1 MKMNFKKII
10 ILSSLVLLNGCNNKS
25 SISNSESISKSTS
38 TSPSISTHPSIS
50 DNSTSLVNTKSI
62 TFNFLDLKDKLPT
75 ASSKEKTK
83 ITNGLIELGVVSANY
98 GTYNGSGYLMLRKTK
113 DTNGAGH
120 IYNTSSVGNINS
132 VTIKCS
138 SSTSKNAIIGI
149 TFGNEVISEAITDS
163 TLKERTDTNKVITF
177 SNDSKDS
184 TYFNLSVMNN
194 YNCQL
199 VELTINFD

>member
-1 MKMNFKKII
+1 MNFKKII

-38 TSPSISTHPSIS
+38 NSTLISTHPSIS
-50 DNSTSLVNTKSI
+50 NNSTSLVNTKSI

-75 ASSKEKTK
+75 ASSKEEIK
-83 ITNGLIELGVVSANY
+83 ITNGQIELGVVSANY
-98 GTYNGSGYLMLRKTK
+98 GTYNGGGYLMLRKTK

-120 IYNTSSVGNINS
+120 IYNTSSVGNISS

-149 TFGNEVISEAITDS
+149 TFGNEVINEAVTDS

-177 SNDSKDS
+177 SNDSKDN